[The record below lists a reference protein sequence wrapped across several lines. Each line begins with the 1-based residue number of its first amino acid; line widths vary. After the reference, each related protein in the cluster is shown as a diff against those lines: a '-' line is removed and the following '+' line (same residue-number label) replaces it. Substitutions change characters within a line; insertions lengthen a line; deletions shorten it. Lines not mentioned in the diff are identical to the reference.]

1 MAEVKIQKPFLK
13 WVGGKTQILKNIL
26 EKIPKEM
33 DNYHELFLG
42 GGSVLLAVL
51 SMCKNNKITIKNKI
65 YAYDINEKF
74 NSCVYKDIQNN
85 KDNHKLTKYYF
96 EQYDNITGTEVNR
109 KPKCIEEAKTSK
121 ESILLD

>member
-51 SMCKNNKITIKNKI
+51 SMQKNNKITIKNKI
-65 YAYDINEKF
+65 YAYDINE
-74 NSCVYKDIQNN
+74 NLIRVYKIFKIIKINFTN
-85 KDNHKLTKYYF
+85 
-96 EQYDNITGTEVNR
+96 
-109 KPKCIEEAKTSK
+109 
-121 ESILLD
+121 